1 MFNWVIMFLKK
12 GSILDEKGASLDNK
26 LCEIGQQISH
36 TKKCK
41 IGQIGVKSETSPEMG
56 VFPTG
61 NIQIPRK
68 KLSST
73 LMIEQILGPLRIL
86 TKECI
91 PT

>member
-1 MFNWVIMFLKK
+1 MFNWEVMFLKK
-12 GSILDEKGASLDNK
+12 GSILDKKGASLDNK

-36 TKKCK
+36 AKKCK

-61 NIQIPRK
+61 NIQIPWEI
-68 KLSST
+68 LSNT
-73 LMIEQILGPLRIL
+73 LIMEQILGPLKIL